1 MTQRAEELAFQ
12 YYVAESLRLRGENK
26 YLTVRLQELL
36 EPQAVK
42 KKEKT
47 ADEIEAEILAEFD
60 RLGVKKKNGGTD

>member
-1 MTQRAEELAFQ
+1 MTQRSEELAFQ
-12 YYVAESLRLRGENK
+12 YYIAESLRLRGENK

-36 EPQAVK
+36 EPHTV

-47 ADEIEAEILAEFD
+47 ADEIEAEIFAEFD